1 MPLVNFSN
9 VDFDQIK
16 TSIKDYLKANSNF
29 TDYDFEGS
37 NLSTI
42 IDTLAYNT
50 YINSYNTNMV
60 TNEIFIDSATLR
72 ENVVSLARNIGYV
85 PFSRKSARA
94 VISFRVNTEN
104 INVKPTSLTLKKGIV
119 SFSAGLNSASIFS
132 IPDDVTVPVRSDG
145 FAYFNGIDIFEGTY
159 ISQSFNVSSRTPNQ
173 KYILPN
179 SGIDTDLIRVVV
191 KESSSSSVKR
201 NFKRYDSLINLNSNS
216 PIYFLQEISSE
227 RYELMFGDGTFG
239 APVQEPNQI
248 DVSYIVSS
256 GEEGN
261 NILNFTFSGSI
272 EDSNGNSISE
282 GISVITTN
290 QPSSGGRAIQSVD
303 SIKTY
308 ATQIYSSQ
316 NRAVTSAD
324 YEALIPTIYPEAAS
338 VSAFGGEDVSP
349 PQFGRVFIC
358 IKPYNG
364 VFLSTSIKENITNR
378 LKKFSVAGIV
388 PTVVDLKYLY
398 IEADTNVYFNANL
411 AESANSIKTTVTNNL
426 AAYAKSDDLNRF
438 GARFKYSK
446 YQRVVDESSFAI
458 TSNIT
463 NIEIRRDLEAVLNA
477 FAEYEICF
485 GNRFYIKNHGHNAVS
500 NGTVV
505 GYNIKSTGFRVNG
518 IENTVYLGDIPN
530 KGLKTGTLF
539 LFTLNSPTE
548 PVIVKRNVGLI
559 DYIKGEIKL
568 NPIKVISTV
577 VNRGTP
583 LIEISA
589 CPYSNDVIGLQDL
602 FLQLDTD
609 NINVESIPDQIASG
623 TDTSGS
629 NYIVSSSYQNGGLV
643 RGEPIV
649 TNPDDTL
656 QSNVQANTQVSV
668 QTTTVNEGLL
678 TRTTSQQTTSSNQSS
693 ASSSSSSSSSSQI
706 YNY

>member
-119 SFSAGLNSASIFS
+119 SFSAGLNTASIFS

-261 NILNFTFSGSI
+261 NILNFTFTGSI

-290 QPSSGGRAIQSVD
+290 QPSGGGRAIQSVD
-303 SIKTY
+303 SIKNY

-324 YEALIPTIYPEAAS
+324 YEALIPTIYPEAES

-602 FLQLDTD
+602 GHSRLYQ
-609 NINVESIPDQIASG
+609 SG
-623 TDTSGS
+623 YR
-629 NYIVSSSYQNGGLV
+629 YI
-643 RGEPIV
+643 
-649 TNPDDTL
+649 TK
-656 QSNVQANTQVSV
+656 
-668 QTTTVNEGLL
+668 
-678 TRTTSQQTTSSNQSS
+678 
-693 ASSSSSSSSSSQI
+693 
-706 YNY
+706 